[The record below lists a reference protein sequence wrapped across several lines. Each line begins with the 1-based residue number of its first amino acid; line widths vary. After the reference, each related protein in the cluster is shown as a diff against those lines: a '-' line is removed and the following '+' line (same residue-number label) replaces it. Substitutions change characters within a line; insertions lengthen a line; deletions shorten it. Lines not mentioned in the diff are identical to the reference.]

1 MMKSLCIF
9 SLAVVAI
16 LAAAV
21 FPQSPNSNFIS
32 AKNTVENRYIVLL
45 NEKFISV
52 GALAA
57 SSVRT
62 EALELAASHGG
73 TVQQT
78 FSNAI
83 KGFSVSMS
91 EADAILLRQD
101 ARVALVEPDRE
112 ISVNSLQTQSN
123 APWNLDRVDQR
134 NLPWDGNYSYS
145 GTGSGV
151 HVYIIDTGIRVTHQD
166 FGGRASVAYDNVGD
180 GQNGSDC
187 NGHGTHVAGIVG
199 GTTWGV
205 AKQAI
210 LHAVR
215 VLPCSG
221 SGLLSNVLAGVDWVT
236 ANHQSPAVANISA
249 ATAGSSI
256 SLETAITNSI
266 ASGVVYTIA
275 AGNSA
280 TDACG
285 YTPART
291 PNAITVGASDETDL
305 RALYS
310 NYGACVDMFA
320 PGNRIDS
327 TWASSDTAVA
337 NLSGSSMA
345 APMVAGAAAIFLG
358 SNRTATPATVAQAIK
373 GAGTVN
379 VLDTLDTTASSP
391 NLLLYSTVVTP
402 TSENVSI
409 SGRVTNSFGRGVKS
423 VLISLTDPISGNL
436 TYARTNQLGRYRI
449 PDVPVGQTYVVT
461 AYSTKRFQ
469 VIDSVRSLTVTSEVL
484 GVDFVIETNTY

>member
-1 MMKSLCIF
+1 MMKLLCIF
-9 SLAVVAI
+9 SLAAI
-16 LAAAV
+16 AVLSAAV
-21 FPQSPNSNFIS
+21 FPQTSNPKFIN
-32 AKNTVENRYIVLL
+32 AKDVVENHYIVLL
-45 NEKFISV
+45 NEKFIPA
-52 GALAA
+52 GAFAA

-62 EALELAASHGG
+62 QALELAAAHGG
-73 TVQQT
+73 TIQQT
-78 FSNAI
+78 YTNAV
-83 KGFSVSMS
+83 KGFSVVMS
-91 EADAILLRQD
+91 EADAVLLSQD
-101 ARVALVEPDRE
+101 ARVAMVEPDRE
-112 ISVNSLQTQSN
+112 ISVNSLQTQTG

-145 GTGSGV
+145 GTGAGV
-151 HVYIIDTGIRVTHQD
+151 HVYIIDTGIRITHQD
-166 FGGRASVAYDNVGD
+166 FGGRASFAYDNVGD
-180 GQNGSDC
+180 GQNGNDC

-205 AKQAI
+205 AKQVF

-221 SGLLSNVLAGVDWVT
+221 SGMLSNVLAGVDWVT

-249 ATAGSSI
+249 ATAGSSA

-320 PGNRIDS
+320 PGNRIVS
-327 TWASSDTAVA
+327 TWASSDTATA

-358 SNRTATPATVAQAIK
+358 ANPNAAPSTVAQAIK

-391 NLLLYSTVVTP
+391 NLLLYSTVIAP
-402 TSENVSI
+402 TSESVSI
-409 SGRVTNSFGRGVKS
+409 SGRVTNSYGRGVRGI
-423 VLISLTDPISGNL
+423 LISVTDPISGNL
-436 TYARTNQLGRYRI
+436 TFARTNQLGRYR
-449 PDVPVGQTYVVT
+449 VPNLQVGQTYVVT
-461 AYSTKRFQ
+461 AYSNQRFQ
-469 VIDSVRSLTVTSEVL
+469 VVNNIRSVPVTDDVS
-484 GVDFVIETNTY
+484 GVDFIADTANY

>member
-1 MMKSLCIF
+1 
-9 SLAVVAI
+9 
-16 LAAAV
+16 
-21 FPQSPNSNFIS
+21 
-32 AKNTVENRYIVLL
+32 
-45 NEKFISV
+45 
-52 GALAA
+52 
-57 SSVRT
+57 
-62 EALELAASHGG
+62 
-73 TVQQT
+73 
-78 FSNAI
+78 
-83 KGFSVSMS
+83 MS
-91 EADAILLRQD
+91 EADAMLLSQD
-101 ARVALVEPDRE
+101 ARVAIVEADRE
-112 ISVNSLQTQSN
+112 ISVNALQTQTS

-134 NLPWDGNYSYS
+134 NLPWDGSYSYP

-166 FGGRASVAYDNVGD
+166 FGGRASIAYDAVGD
-180 GQNGSDC
+180 GQNGNDC

-199 GTTWGV
+199 GATWGV

-215 VLPCSG
+215 VIPCSG
-221 SGLLSNVLAGVDWVT
+221 NGLLSTVIAGVDWVT

-310 NYGACVDMFA
+310 NYGACVDLFA

-358 SNRTATPATVAQAIK
+358 SNRSATPAAVAQAVK

-379 VLDTLDTTASSP
+379 VLDTLDTTGTSP
-391 NLLLYSTVVTP
+391 NLLLYSTVIST
-402 TSENVSI
+402 TAQNVSI
-409 SGRVTNSFGRGVKS
+409 SGSVTNSFGRGMKS
-423 VLISLTDPISGNL
+423 VLISLTDPASGTV
-436 TYARTNQLGRYRI
+436 TYARTNQLGRYHFI
-449 PDVPVGQTYVVT
+449 DVPVGLTYVVT
-461 AYSTKRFQ
+461 AYSTRRYE
-469 VIDSVRSLTVTSEVL
+469 VINNVRSMTLVADVT
-484 GVDFVIETNTY
+484 DINFVADTPTY